1 MQSFYCTKEW
11 SYDHLGNG
19 LKALD
24 WKRALNRIFIF
35 ICFIVLQKK
44 VLKKVLQKNN
54 KKSKASLLAKTFSI
68 GQ

>member
-24 WKRALNRIFIF
+24 WKRALNRIYYIYLFYSIA
-35 ICFIVLQKK
+35 KK
-44 VLKKVLQKNN
+44 GF
-54 KKSKASLLAKTFSI
+54 KKSIAKK
-68 GQ
+68 

>member
-24 WKRALNRIFIF
+24 WKRALNRIYYIYLFYSIAKKGF
-35 ICFIVLQKK
+35 KKKYCKKIIKK
-44 VLKKVLQKNN
+44 VRPL
-54 KKSKASLLAKTFSI
+54 S
-68 GQ
+68 

>member
-24 WKRALNRIFIF
+24 WKRALNRIHYIYLFYSIA
-35 ICFIVLQKK
+35 KK
-44 VLKKVLQKNN
+44 GF
-54 KKSKASLLAKTFSI
+54 KKSIAKK
-68 GQ
+68 